1 MTKKQIAYKK
11 ALLRRIHTA
20 PLYKQLFSQDR
31 ALWEEFLQRNFKVK
45 SSKELDIASLVRLAE
60 YLEGKAD
67 SPTLP
72 ASAQQIDYILYL
84 WQERATFKD
93 IFSLLKLAKRVLKR
107 DVKDIYSITKKEAS
121 ALIAAIKNIRR
132 RKPANNADYTPNTHA
147 S

>member
-20 PLYKQLFSQDR
+20 PLYKKHFSEDR
-31 ALWEEFLQRNFKVK
+31 ALWEEFLQRYFKVR
-45 SSKELDIASLVRLAE
+45 SSKDLDIASLVRLAE
-60 YLEGKAD
+60 YLEGKAS
-67 SPTLP
+67 SPVAP
-72 ASAQQIDYILYL
+72 ASAQQIDYIVYL

-93 IFSLLKLAKRVLKR
+93 MHSLLKLAQRVLKR
-107 DVKDIYSITKKEAS
+107 DVKDMYSISKKEAS

-132 RKPANNADYTPNTHA
+132 RKPANNADYTPNPHA